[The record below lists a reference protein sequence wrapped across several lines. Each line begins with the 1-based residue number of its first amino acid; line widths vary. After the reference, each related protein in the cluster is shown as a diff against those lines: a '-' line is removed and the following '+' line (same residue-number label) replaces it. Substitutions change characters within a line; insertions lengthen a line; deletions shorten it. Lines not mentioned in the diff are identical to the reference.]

1 MNRSVRRG
9 LALLWACTLASAVL
23 AADDDKILYPG
34 QNAPASAPAGG
45 GLGNLT
51 LVGGLVLAA
60 VGGWLVWRGRRLAPR
75 TAEGRALVIAET
87 RSLGNRQYLVV
98 ASYEGKKFLLGVCPD
113 RIALL
118 SPLPDEKP
126 GR

>member
-1 MNRSVRRG
+1 MKRLGRRVQS
-9 LALLWACTLASAVL
+9 LLWACALASAVF

-34 QNAPASAPAGG
+34 KSVPASAPAGG

-60 VGGWLVWRGRRLAPR
+60 VGGWLVWRGRRLTPR
-75 TAEGRALVIAET
+75 TADGRALVIAET

-98 ASYEGKKFLLGVCPD
+98 AAYEGKKFLLGVCPD
-113 RIALL
+113 RIELL
-118 SPLPDEKP
+118 SPLHDEKP
-126 GR
+126 GK